1 MPCIVAAEHMYP
13 RKYDL
18 QQALKGAALG
28 EDTWSGCAITE
39 ELVALQ
45 AVEQSERPWLILL
58 TSMSALSAVL
68 LALVFWKL
76 HGFH

>member
-1 MPCIVAAEHMYP
+1 MYP
-13 RKYDL
+13 REHDL
-18 QQALKGAALG
+18 QQALKGSAVG
-28 EDTWSGCAITE
+28 EDVWGGHAITE
-39 ELVALQ
+39 KLVALQ